1 MYIFIFMKCYIM
13 YNYTYLQ
20 ICSCYPL
27 LGQFFSE
34 IIINILAYI
43 WLMVLALRI
52 SKLVST
58 CQIMVWYSYNQSWR
72 SRLFIFIVIITLI
85 LWSLYTFLLHIS
97 LYSYSPQSNSRQR
110 SYFSKFFSYFSATVA
125 SLPTKFCS
133 HFNTQLY
140 IHEMLYYL

>member
-1 MYIFIFMKCYIM
+1 MYIFIFMKCYII
-13 YNYTYLQ
+13 YNYRYLQ
-20 ICSCYPL
+20 ICACYPL

-72 SRLFIFIVIITLI
+72 SRLFI
-85 LWSLYTFLLHIS
+85 LYRHYNVNFVVSVYLST
-97 LYSYSPQSNSRQR
+97 SYI
-110 SYFSKFFSYFSATVA
+110 F
-125 SLPTKFCS
+125 
-133 HFNTQLY
+133 
-140 IHEMLYYL
+140 M